1 MTTQTNYPIIRPT
14 LELDFANSQEL
25 DPRITFTRSSPAVYY
40 DGKTS
45 VMAEQNLLTYS
56 QTFNNAVWPL
66 ARVTLASSTY
76 TAPDGTSTAGTIQA
90 TTVNGTHYISQ
101 VISTLS
107 GTTTISFYLQA
118 GTNNYVQ
125 VFHNGDANAFANFDL
140 TAGAGV
146 VGTTGT
152 KTTATITAV
161 GTWYRC
167 VATFN
172 STTTYATTYGVSII
186 PASTSVYGV
195 SWTPLGT
202 ETINIWGAQLEQRAN
217 VTSYNATTSTAL
229 TNYIPVLLS
238 AANNTPRFDH
248 NPNTGQS
255 LGLLVEQQS
264 TNLLT
269 YSSDYTNAAW
279 SKNGVSA
286 ITAASVAPDGTQTAQ
301 FLQETTANTSWH
313 FWSQSSGV
321 ITTSTAYTLSAY
333 FKNNGTQYAYLQ
345 FAMGGTTA
353 QVVMDT
359 TTGLIT
365 YNTGSSGTVT
375 SVGNGWYK
383 LSITSTTSS
392 NTGGIVYV
400 GISRTSPTVTQYTGD
415 GYRGM
420 YVWGAQLEA
429 LPFSTSYIPTVATTM
444 TRNVDSA
451 IITGTN
457 FSSWYNFGQGTIFA
471 HASTNSVVSA
481 SQNSALV
488 GIGTDFV
495 NYIRFFRA
503 ASQTVAALQIG
514 TSGTNLFTLA
524 TGPWPDGGSS
534 VKVAGSYITNNFSL
548 CCNGTLTNFYSGNI
562 PTVQTTLNI
571 GNYPGL
577 NTLNGCIKK
586 ISYYPYALSNAQ
598 LQALTT
604 S

>member
-14 LELDFANSQEL
+14 LDLDFANSQEL

-45 VMAEQNLLTYS
+45 VMAEQNLILYS
-56 QTFNNAVWPL
+56 QAFTNATGWL
-66 ARVTLASSTY
+66 AISGLTVADNTTV
-76 TAPDGTSTAGTIQA
+76 APDGTTTGGTI
-90 TTVNGTHYISQ
+90 
-101 VISTLS
+101 
-107 GTTTISFYLQA
+107 TI
-118 GTNNYVQ
+118 TNT
-125 VFHNGDANAFANFDL
+125 ANAFRTVGISVIPL
-140 TAGAGV
+140 TAYTFSFYALR
-146 VGTTGT
+146 GTSTDMQYSVYNGT
-152 KTTATITAV
+152 ASSDIV
-161 GTWYRC
+161 
-167 VATFN
+167 
-172 STTTYATTYGVSII
+172 
-186 PASTSVYGV
+186 ASTSYYASTNGSTWSRITVNFT
-195 SWTPLGT
+195 TPSGCTLLYCYPSRGST
-202 ETINIWGAQLEQRAN
+202 STGNFFVWGAQLEQRAN